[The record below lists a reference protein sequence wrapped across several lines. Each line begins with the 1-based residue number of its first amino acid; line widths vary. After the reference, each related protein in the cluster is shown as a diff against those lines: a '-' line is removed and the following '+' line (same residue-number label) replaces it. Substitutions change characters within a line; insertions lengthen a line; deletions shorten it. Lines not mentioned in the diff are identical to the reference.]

1 MPVPETPD
9 FRNSHALS
17 VWSRI
22 NDLITQEIKTDSQW
36 MNKTFRESK
45 KTLREAGL
53 KKAAR
58 SGSAFAVAHIPVIGP
73 ALSKVIG
80 FIPAEAKNDGKEL
93 QMASYYV
100 DRIEAHLKDYWAG
113 KSPGGSKEYDEQ
125 KKLAE
130 FKNILINIIRA
141 SVELEVA
148 QRTID
153 EVKSSIDSGYQ
164 QLFAI
169 LEQDADAGICKL
181 LPVIE
186 REMTD
191 FTQNR

>member
-1 MPVPETPD
+1 MPVPENPD
-9 FRNSHALS
+9 FRNSNAIP

-22 NDLITQEIKTDSQW
+22 NDQITRELKADSQW

-58 SGSAFAVAHIPVIGP
+58 SGSAFAVSHIPVIGP
-73 ALSKVIG
+73 VLSKVIG

-100 DRIEAHLKDYWAG
+100 DRIDSHLKDYWAS
-113 KSPGGSKEYDEQ
+113 KSPEGVNGYDDQ

-130 FKNILINIIRA
+130 FKNILINIVRA

-169 LEQDADAGICKL
+169 LEQDASVDICKL

-186 REMTD
+186 IEMTE
-191 FTQNR
+191 FKRNL

>member
-9 FRNSHALS
+9 FNNSHAIP

-22 NDLITQEIKTDSQW
+22 NDQIMQEIKTDSQW
-36 MNKTFRESK
+36 MNKAFRENK

-58 SGSAFAVAHIPVIGP
+58 SGSAFALCHIPVIGP
-73 ALSKVIG
+73 VLSKVIG

-100 DRIEAHLKDYWAG
+100 DRIDAHLKDYWASM
-113 KSPGGSKEYDEQ
+113 SPDGNKGYKDQ

-130 FKNILINIIRA
+130 FKNILINIVRA

-153 EVKSSIDSGYQ
+153 EVKSSVDSGYQ

-169 LEQDADAGICKL
+169 LEQDASPEICKL
-181 LPVIE
+181 LPAVEI
-186 REMTD
+186 EMTQ
-191 FTQNR
+191 FKPTP